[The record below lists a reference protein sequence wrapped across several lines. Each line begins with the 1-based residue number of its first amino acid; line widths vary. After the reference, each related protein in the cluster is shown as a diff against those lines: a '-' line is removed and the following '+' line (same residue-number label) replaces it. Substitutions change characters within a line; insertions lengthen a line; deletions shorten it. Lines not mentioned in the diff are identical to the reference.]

1 MSATVPQLLADYCI
15 CRTLQ
20 ERLRIEVMYRQEPH
34 ASDYLYKQV
43 AIHIRD
49 LIDRGTLHPGERL
62 PSIRRLSGQMKVSI
76 STVLQAYMT
85 LEADHRIEAKPQ
97 SGFYVKM
104 NREMP
109 PEPKPSN
116 PSRVVTQVSVNEL
129 VTQVFLASHDPGVV
143 QLGLSTPS
151 SEYLPVKRLTKL
163 LAAAARNDPKR
174 AVNYDFPPGYGPL
187 RHEIAKR
194 SVESGCKLSEREIVT
209 TNGTME
215 ALNLCL
221 RAVAKPGDIIA
232 IESPTFYGTL
242 QSIESLGM
250 KALEIPTDPHDGI
263 ILSALSSALKRNPV
277 KACLLVPNFNN
288 PLGSCVPEKNKKELV
303 KLLARRNIPL
313 IEDDIYGD
321 LCFGL
326 SRPLT
331 AKAYDTEGLVL
342 LCSSFSKTL
351 APGYRVGWAAP
362 GKFKPQVQR
371 LKFMS
376 SMACATAPQVAVAD
390 FLRSGGYERH
400 LRTMRKNLAA
410 QVQRMTHAI
419 ARYFPEG
426 TKVTRPQGGLALW
439 VELPRSVDSLELHR
453 KALQEHVSIAPGPI
467 FSAKQKYKNFIRIS
481 CGEPWTDKIDQAMQ
495 TLGNL
500 ASKCL

>member
-1 MSATVPQLLADYCI
+1 
-15 CRTLQ
+15 
-20 ERLRIEVMYRQEPH
+20 MYRREVRD
-34 ASDYLYKQV
+34 SDLLYNQV
-43 AIHIRD
+43 ATHIRS
-49 LIDRGTLHPGERL
+49 LIDRGTLRVGERL
-62 PSIRRLSGQMKVSI
+62 PSIRKLSAQMDVSI

-85 LEADHRIEAKPQ
+85 LEAGHCIEAKPQ

-104 NREMP
+104 IRQVP

-116 PSRVVTQVSVNEL
+116 PSSIATQVSITEL
-129 VTQVFLASHDPGVV
+129 VAQVFLSSHDPQVI

-151 SEYLPVKRLTKL
+151 AEYLPVNRLTRL
-163 LAAAARNDPKR
+163 LAAAARNHSTR
-174 AVNYDFPPGYGPL
+174 SVNYDFPPGYGPL

-194 SVESGCKLSEREIVT
+194 SLEFGCRLSEQDIVT

-242 QSIESLGM
+242 QAIESLGM
-250 KALEIPTDPHDGI
+250 KALEIPTDPRDGI
-263 ILSALSSALKRNPV
+263 VIEALSSSLRRHPV

-288 PLGSCVPEKNKKELV
+288 PLGSCVPDNNKKKLV
-303 KLLARRNIPL
+303 TLLARREIPL

-321 LCFGL
+321 LCFGP
-326 SRPLT
+326 SRPKT

-351 APGYRVGWAAP
+351 APGFRVGWTAP
-362 GKFKPQVQR
+362 GRFKSQVER
-371 LKFMS
+371 LKFMT
-376 SMACATAPQVAVAD
+376 SMACTTTPQIAVAE
-390 FLRSGGYERH
+390 FLRNGGYDRH
-400 LRTMRKNLAA
+400 LRTIRKNLAM
-410 QVQRMTHAI
+410 QVQRMTDAI
-419 ARYFPEG
+419 ARYFPER

-439 VELPRSVDSLELHR
+439 VELPRWINSLELHR
-453 KALQEHVSIAPGPI
+453 EALQQHISIAPGPI
-467 FSAKQKYKNFIRIS
+467 FSAKQRYKNFIRLS
-481 CGEPWTDKIDQAMQ
+481 CGEPWTDNIERAME

-500 ASKCL
+500 ARKFL